1 MKFLVANANPINP
14 PQNNWYSKDCIIK
27 TLYSLCFIIFI
38 SCISV
43 SVYAV
48 DVVVHPSVREP
59 VLTTSQLRR
68 IYTMRQTQWLDGQR
82 ITVFVLPRHHVLHLQ
97 FSKERLEMYPY
108 QLDRIWN
115 KLTYSGL
122 GVAPVMVVSPEA
134 LIDAVRKTPG
144 AIGYFGKLNDEKG
157 IYVIEIKD

>member
-1 MKFLVANANPINP
+1 MPAN
-14 PQNNWYSKDCIIK
+14 
-27 TLYSLCFIIFI
+27 
-38 SCISV
+38 
-43 SVYAV
+43 AV
-48 DVVVHPSVREP
+48 DVIVHPSISES

-68 IYTMRQTQWLDGQR
+68 IYTMRKTQWSDGQR

-122 GVAPVMVVSPEA
+122 GVAPITIISPEA
-134 LIDAVRKTPG
+134 LIDAVKKTPG
-144 AIGYFGKLNDEKG
+144 AIGYVEKLKEDNG
-157 IYVIEIKD
+157 FYLIEIKD

>member
-1 MKFLVANANPINP
+1 M
-14 PQNNWYSKDCIIK
+14 
-27 TLYSLCFIIFI
+27 T
-38 SCISV
+38 CIS
-43 SVYAV
+43 SSAYAV
-48 DVVVHPSVREP
+48 DVVVHPSVTEST
-59 VLTTSQLRR
+59 LSTSQLRH

-82 ITVFVLPRHHVLHLQ
+82 ITVFVLPRHHTLHLQ

-122 GVAPVMVVSPEA
+122 GVAPITVTSPAA

-144 AIGYFGKLNDEKG
+144 AIGYIENFKDEKG
-157 IYVIEIKD
+157 FYVIEVKS